1 MEILKGTFAFE
12 GIVIGRVFLDRKEL
26 TNNGITTLLD
36 EREVESEIER
46 FRDGLEMS
54 KESLERLKTS
64 LAGKIGEK
72 DLEIITAHLMVLDD
86 PVYISDIEKYIQKN
100 RTKAEDSVKI
110 VTDKYISLYIDK
122 KY

>member
-36 EREVESEIER
+36 EREEESEIER

-110 VTDKYISLYIDK
+110 VTDKYISLFNN
-122 KY
+122 

>member
-86 PVYISDIEKYIQKN
+86 PVYISDIEKYIQK
-100 RTKAEDSVKI
+100 TEQKLK
-110 VTDKYISLYIDK
+110 TLLK
-122 KY
+122 